1 MARLAFLGLGAMGAP
16 MAARLIDAGHDVTV
30 WNRTRERAEAIKGA
44 ARVADSPADAAA
56 GVEAAI
62 TMLATPDVVREVL
75 LGPEGAAG
83 ALGPGA
89 TVIDMSTIGPDH
101 AIALAGDMPDGAA
114 FIDVPV
120 MGGVKDAVDGTLT
133 LYFGSDEAAF
143 VRWSEVLAPLGRPVH
158 LGPIGAG
165 QAMKL
170 VANSTLAGLMSL
182 TGEALALG
190 DRFGLDDEHVLA
202 ALLDSPIGPA
212 VKRKLDKIES
222 DHYTAS
228 FKLALMRKDMGLV
241 TAAAKRRDATIPL
254 VEAAAGW
261 IALAHQDGLGDLDY
275 SAVVAEIRGR
285 QASG

>member
-16 MAARLIDAGHDVTV
+16 MATRLIEAGHTVTV
-30 WNRTRERAEAIKGA
+30 WNRTRARAEAIEGA
-44 ARVADSPADAAA
+44 AGVADSPADAAA
-56 GVEAAI
+56 GADAVI

-75 LGPEGAAG
+75 LGPDGVVAAL
-83 ALGPGA
+83 ASGA

-101 AIALAGDMPDGAA
+101 AVALAGDMPDGVA

-120 MGGVKDAVDGTLT
+120 MGGVKDAVGGTLT

-143 VRWSEVLAPLGRPVH
+143 ARWREVLAPLGRAVH
-158 LGPIGAG
+158 LGPVGAG

-190 DRFGLDDEHVLA
+190 DRFGLDEAQVLA

-212 VKRKLDKIES
+212 VKRKLDKIET
-222 DHYTAS
+222 DRYTPS
-228 FKLALMRKDMGLV
+228 FRLALMRKDMGLV
-241 TAAAKRRDATIPL
+241 TDAAGRRGATIPL
-254 VEAAAGW
+254 LEAAAGW
-261 IALAHQDGLGDLDY
+261 MAKAEGDGLGDLDY
-275 SAVVAEIRGR
+275 SAVVAAIRGR
-285 QASG
+285 EATG